1 MVFAII
7 RPLLSIYHALT
18 PKQVAFLILQD
29 ELHSTDDQIARALGI
44 TESTVH
50 VVRSSLRL
58 SESRAMLA

>member
-44 TESTVH
+44 TESHLT
-50 VVRSSLRL
+50 
-58 SESRAMLA
+58 MNC

>member
-29 ELHSTDDQIARALGI
+29 EQFQIYL
-44 TESTVH
+44 VFF
-50 VVRSSLRL
+50 SLICTFAVKLKIRY
-58 SESRAMLA
+58 EI